1 MYYIKNPTTC
11 LGNVLLHPADF
22 FLSFLLWRTS
32 VLVTVI
38 YCFIVVYSFYCDLK
52 EVKSTRDRPDTSVSP
67 AYENV
72 TSTGH
77 STSQRAIPVLR
88 EREKHIHDVR
98 THTAPNFHVTSSSNI
113 TSHRPPAIPPQT
125 EHTYADVQKRPVL
138 NNLRSDAVKSEEGE
152 VNVVI
157 EHVLPAKFS
166 GTNHFNWIYFS
177 SMALL
182 CWIHQPKCQL
192 QRQKRDIS
200 EIQNNLTNNKRKH
213 KIRNKISH
221 L

>member
-1 MYYIKNPTTC
+1 MKNPTTC
-11 LGNVLLHPADF
+11 AGNVLIHPAN
-22 FLSFLLWRTS
+22 LSLSLLLWRTS

-52 EVKSTRDRPDTSVSP
+52 EVKSTEDRPDISVSP
-67 AYENV
+67 THEYV
-72 TSTGH
+72 TSTGS

-88 EREKHIHDVR
+88 RREEHIHDVR
-98 THTAPNFHVTSSSNI
+98 THTAPNNFHVTSSSNI
-113 TSHRPPAIPPQT
+113 TSHRPPAIPPRT
-125 EHTYADVQKRPVL
+125 ENTYDELQMRPVRK
-138 NNLRSDAVKSEEGE
+138 NLRSDAVKSEEGE
-152 VNVVI
+152 VYVVN
-157 EHVLPAKFS
+157 EHVLPVRFS
-166 GTNHFNWIYFS
+166 GTNHFNWIHFS

-192 QRQKRDIS
+192 QRQKRDLS